1 MLGRREYDIA
11 FVGLKP
17 GEHEFLF
24 EVDDKFFSRYE
35 QQDFSQVKAQVKMT
49 LDKKTGFILLKFDVG
64 GSLEVVCDRCGN
76 NLPMQLWD
84 EFKIVVKLVENPDE
98 MNMQEED
105 PDVYYIGR
113 TESHL
118 HVEDWL
124 YEFINLSLPMTRMCS
139 EAEIGGPHC
148 NKKVLEQLKNMQP
161 EEHNAQ
167 SIWKG
172 LEKFKGKDK
181 ENKK

>member
-1 MLGRREYDIA
+1 MLGNREYDIA
-11 FVGLKP
+11 FVGLNP
-17 GEHEFLF
+17 GEHVFLF
-24 EVDDKFFSRYE
+24 EIGDKFFSKYE

-49 LDKKTGFILLKFDVG
+49 LDRKTGFILLKFDVG

-84 EFKIVVKLVENPDE
+84 EFKIVVKMVENPDE
-98 MNMQEED
+98 MNMQEDD

-118 HVEDWL
+118 RVEDWL

-148 NKKVLEQLKNMQP
+148 NKAVLEQLNNLKP

-167 SIWKG
+167 TIWKG
-172 LEKFKGKDK
+172 LEQFKGK
-181 ENKK
+181 KKDNIK

>member
-24 EVDDKFFSRYE
+24 DVDDKFFSKYE
-35 QQDFSQVKAQVKMT
+35 QQDFSRVKAQVKMT

-84 EFKIVVKLVENPDE
+84 EFKIVVKLVENPEE

-139 EAEIGGPHC
+139 EIEIGGPHC
-148 NKKVLEQLKNMQP
+148 NKVVLEQLKKMQP
-161 EEHNAQ
+161 EEHNAN

-172 LEKFKGKDK
+172 LEQFKGK
-181 ENKK
+181 NKGNNK